1 MKADKL
7 YLFSTIVLML
17 VCPVVSIAIDFMAVH
32 PDHNLIFLT
41 GKWFLFWAIGLRL
54 LIAGFKQ
61 VVDPGFTLEKIF
73 KIQNRESQIV
83 IRELGFANICF
94 GLLGLISLFFA
105 QFRLSAAIGGGLYL
119 GIAGI
124 YHIIKKPVSKN
135 EVIAMVSDLFIFLIM
150 IIFVLND
157 ICLKQ

>member
-1 MKADKL
+1 
-7 YLFSTIVLML
+7 ML
-17 VCPVVSIAIDFMAVH
+17 VCPVISISIDFMVVH
-32 PDHNLIFLT
+32 QNHNLIFLT

-61 VVDPGFTLEKIF
+61 VIDPGFTLEKIF
-73 KIQNRESQIV
+73 NIQNKESQIV

-94 GLLGLISLFFA
+94 GILGLISLFFV

-119 GIAGI
+119 GIDGV
-124 YHIIKKPVSKN
+124 YHIIKKPVNKN

-150 IIFVLND
+150 MIFVLNYVCV
-157 ICLKQ
+157 ISQT